1 MQILLDSVKIVTSGT
16 GFWFFTGCIIS
27 FGMIVGAKLNEGGSG
42 LRRSLI
48 ILLPFTAI
56 LFSTNL
62 SRVFD
67 YARING
73 FGGQS
78 FTNTV
83 SLIFIALAYVA
94 GLGVGHIFIGH
105 ILKPYREQLAELE
118 RERQS
123 LLLKKKEKTA
133 IKMLKQNTAVKILRK
148 L

>member
-1 MQILLDSVKIVTSGT
+1 MQILLDSVHIVTSAT

-27 FGMIVGAKLNEGGSG
+27 FGMIVGAKLNEGGTG
-42 LRRSLI
+42 LKRSLI
-48 ILLPFTAI
+48 ILLPFTII

-83 SLIFIALAYVA
+83 SLIFIALAYIV
-94 GLGVGHIFIGH
+94 GLFVGHIFISH
-105 ILKPYREQLAELE
+105 ILKPYRKQLEELE
-118 RERQS
+118 RERRS
-123 LLLKKKEKTA
+123 LLLKKK
-133 IKMLKQNTAVKILRK
+133 QNTAETILGKI
-148 L
+148 

>member
-1 MQILLDSVKIVTSGT
+1 MMQILLDSVHIVTSAT

-27 FGMIVGAKLNEGGSG
+27 FGMIVGAKLNEGGTG
-42 LRRSLI
+42 LKRSLI
-48 ILLPFTAI
+48 ILLPFTII

-83 SLIFIALAYVA
+83 SLIFIALAYIV
-94 GLGVGHIFIGH
+94 GLFVGHIFISH
-105 ILKPYREQLAELE
+105 ILKPYRKQLEELE
-118 RERQS
+118 RERRS
-123 LLLKKKEKTA
+123 LLLKKK
-133 IKMLKQNTAVKILRK
+133 QNTAETILGKI
-148 L
+148 